1 MLTIGSFPVKSVV
14 GGESLIPYF
23 TQVIYL
29 WVPWKTRKQRLER
42 LELERDGREALA
54 TGGEMHA
61 VNEAFMAWA
70 SRYDTAGMEQRS
82 RVSHEHWL
90 AELPEQIQLI
100 RVEEELDPQ
109 QITDQVIRV
118 LHQHE

>member
-1 MLTIGSFPVKSVV
+1 MSTIGSFPVKSVV

-42 LELERDGREALA
+42 LELERYGREALA

-82 RVSHEHWL
+82 RVSHYHWL